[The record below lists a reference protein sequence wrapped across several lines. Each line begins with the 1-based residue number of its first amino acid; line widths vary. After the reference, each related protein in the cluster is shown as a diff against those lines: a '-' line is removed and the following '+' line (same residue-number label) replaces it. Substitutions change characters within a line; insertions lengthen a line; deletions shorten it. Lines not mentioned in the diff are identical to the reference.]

1 MDVIEEHLTALEAN
15 RYSPATIRARRRVL
29 ASLADPL
36 SMDRGAIQAWWSSI
50 QTTHDGTPRAAASLA
65 AAASHVR
72 AFYRD
77 LIQRGIIEGRNPADW
92 LPTVRQ
98 ASTLADPLR
107 EADLVTALREASPI
121 MHRAVALGALA
132 GLRSAEIAAVRWE
145 DIDRTA
151 GVLWVRHGKGAKDR
165 SVPLS
170 GGLLA
175 ELGDPGKGLIVT
187 GPSGAPMSAKAVSA
201 AVGRFLRSLGIE
213 NATAHKL
220 RARYA
225 TRFLAATGDLASTA
239 RALGHASVLSTQ
251 RYVLASS
258 DTMRAGAE
266 ACGRVG

>member
-1 MDVIEEHLTALEAN
+1 MQVIEDHLNGLAAN
-15 RYSPATIRARRRVL
+15 RYSPATVRARRRVL
-29 ASLADPL
+29 ASLPDPL
-36 SMDRGAIQAWWSSI
+36 TLDRDGIQAWWATM
-50 QTTHDGTPRAAASLA
+50 QTTRDGKPRAAASLA

-77 LIQRGIIEGRNPADW
+77 LIQRGLVDGRNPADW

-98 ASTLADPLR
+98 SSRLADPMR
-107 EADLVTALREASPI
+107 EGDLVTALREATPT
-121 MHRAVALGALA
+121 MHRAIALGALA
-132 GLRSAEIAAVRWE
+132 GLRSAEIAAVRWD

-151 GVLWVRHGKGAKDR
+151 GVLWVRQGKGAKDR

-175 ELGDPGKGLIVT
+175 ELGDPGEGLIVT
-187 GPSGAPMSAKAVSA
+187 GPTGAPMSAKAVSA
-201 AVGRFLRSLGIE
+201 AVGRYLRSLGIDSS
-213 NATAHKL
+213 AHKL

-239 RALGHASVLSTQ
+239 RALGHASVLTTQ
-251 RYVLASS
+251 RYVVASS

-266 ACGRVG
+266 ACGRIG